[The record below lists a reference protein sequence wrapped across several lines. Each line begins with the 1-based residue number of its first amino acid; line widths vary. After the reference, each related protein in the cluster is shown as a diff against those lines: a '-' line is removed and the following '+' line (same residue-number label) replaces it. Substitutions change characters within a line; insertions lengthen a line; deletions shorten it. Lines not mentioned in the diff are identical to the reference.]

1 MVNRDEDGAIDK
13 GVLFVTI
20 AVSEGKVEAN
30 GERSAT
36 DGRRVRVR
44 SRYVRLGNTRGTGE
58 ATVLRGL
65 ERRERRVRQGREVR
79 KEKSVILW
87 KALELRVKVFSPGVE
102 SGVVMVLMLFDEA
115 ERDVRDGKKLVNFT
129 I

>member
-1 MVNRDEDGAIDK
+1 MANRDEDGAIDK

-44 SRYVRLGNTRGTGE
+44 SRYVRLGNTR
-58 ATVLRGL
+58 
-65 ERRERRVRQGREVR
+65 
-79 KEKSVILW
+79 
-87 KALELRVKVFSPGVE
+87 
-102 SGVVMVLMLFDEA
+102 VV
-115 ERDVRDGKKLVNFT
+115 
-129 I
+129 

>member
-1 MVNRDEDGAIDK
+1 
-13 GVLFVTI
+13 
-20 AVSEGKVEAN
+20 
-30 GERSAT
+30 
-36 DGRRVRVR
+36 
-44 SRYVRLGNTRGTGE
+44 
-58 ATVLRGL
+58 LRGL

-87 KALELRVKVFSPGVE
+87 KALELRVKIFSPGVE